1 MLLSR
6 LEIRVM
12 KTKNFF
18 TIITLLLATQL
29 VGCCS
34 TKDEVAIV
42 THDQD
47 LRAAGTRLT
56 AAAESVSKS
65 LQELAKIDRA
75 VNPQIKLSAPDD
87 PDRIGMG
94 QISSI
99 DWSGPVGPIVKKIAD
114 AAHYNLKVLGS
125 PPAVPILISV
135 TAKDTPL
142 ADVLRNIEFQCGRRA
157 NIVVYASLNII
168 ELRYVKA

>member
-1 MLLSR
+1 
-6 LEIRVM
+6 M

-18 TIITLLLATQL
+18 TIAALLLATQL
-29 VGCCS
+29 VGCSS
-34 TKDEVAIV
+34 TNNEVAIV

-47 LRAAGTRLT
+47 LRVAGSKLT
-56 AAAESVSKS
+56 AAAESVSRS

-75 VNPQIKLSAPDD
+75 VNPQIKLSSPAD

-94 QISSI
+94 QIGSI
-99 DWSGPVGPIVKKIAD
+99 DWSGPVGPIVKKIA
-114 AAHYNLKVLGS
+114 AATHYKLRVLGS
-125 PPAVPILISV
+125 PPAVPILISI
-135 TAKDTPL
+135 TAKDMAL

-157 NIVVYASLNII
+157 NIVVYASKNII